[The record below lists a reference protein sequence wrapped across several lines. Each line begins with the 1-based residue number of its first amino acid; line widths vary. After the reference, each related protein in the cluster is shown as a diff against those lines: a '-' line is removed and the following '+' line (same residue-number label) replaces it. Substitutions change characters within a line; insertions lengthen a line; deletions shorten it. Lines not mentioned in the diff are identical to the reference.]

1 MNHLVE
7 TFQINKL
14 DELIGMEKYI
24 LQIDKW
30 YSTLEKIFILSLE
43 GNTGIGKSLL
53 ATLFLENKNYN
64 ILYFDISSIKSKNL
78 IYDKIKESLCD
89 QIVSS
94 VKFSDCILNS
104 IDNGVDTFIECG
116 PNKIL
121 SGLVRRTDKT
131 IKVISISEYSDLEV
145 II

>member
-24 LQIDKW
+24 SQIDKW

-53 ATLFLENKNYN
+53 L
-64 ILYFDISSIKSKNL
+64 LYF
-78 IYDKIKESLCD
+78 
-89 QIVSS
+89 
-94 VKFSDCILNS
+94 
-104 IDNGVDTFIECG
+104 
-116 PNKIL
+116 
-121 SGLVRRTDKT
+121 
-131 IKVISISEYSDLEV
+131 
-145 II
+145 